1 MKDKSKQKMPKT
13 IKAFNNLLLN
23 SFKSDV
29 NDKNLKKI
37 SSKIIK
43 ELSDKE
49 ILSTK
54 NSKIEWL

>member
-1 MKDKSKQKMPKT
+1 
-13 IKAFNNLLLN
+13 LLN